1 MKSSTWSPTC
11 SRAETV
17 RARCF
22 VVYQRRQAALPR
34 FILKVRSI
42 TNNDR
47 ESTVGELNR
56 HWDAALE
63 LLLGLSVA
71 AVYVAKSRVLQR
83 IREEAE
89 GLID

>member
-1 MKSSTWSPTC
+1 M
-11 SRAETV
+11 
-17 RARCF
+17 
-22 VVYQRRQAALPR
+22 LPR

-47 ESTVGELNR
+47 ESTDGELNR
-56 HWDAALE
+56 SWDAAQE
-63 LLLGLSVA
+63 LGLSVA
-71 AVYVAKSRVLQR
+71 AVSVAKSRVLQR

>member
-1 MKSSTWSPTC
+1 
-11 SRAETV
+11 V
-17 RARCF
+17 
-22 VVYQRRQAALPR
+22 LPR

-47 ESTVGELNR
+47 EFTDDELNR
-56 HWDAALE
+56 HWDAAQE
-63 LLLGLSVA
+63 LGLSVA

>member
-1 MKSSTWSPTC
+1 M
-11 SRAETV
+11 
-17 RARCF
+17 
-22 VVYQRRQAALPR
+22 LPR

-42 TNNDR
+42 TNNVC
-47 ESTVGELNR
+47 ESTDGELNR
-56 HWDAALE
+56 RWDAAQE
-63 LLLGLSVA
+63 LGLSVA